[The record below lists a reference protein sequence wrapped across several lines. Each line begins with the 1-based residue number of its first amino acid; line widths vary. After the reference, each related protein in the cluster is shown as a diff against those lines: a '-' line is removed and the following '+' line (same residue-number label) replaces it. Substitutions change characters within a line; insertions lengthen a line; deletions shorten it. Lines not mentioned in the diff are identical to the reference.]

1 MEKMPTKGRLEK
13 LKKVLQNRQRDLTI
27 VCENIHDPHNVSA
40 VLRSC
45 DAVGVYQVFLL
56 YTNEQFPKLGRKSSA
71 SANKWIDLK
80 RYKNYDK
87 VREALKRKGMNIYAT
102 YIDASAKS
110 IYDIDWTLPS
120 AIMVGNEHRGVSR
133 ECLNIA
139 DDLIYIPML
148 GMVESLNVSVA
159 TAVILYE
166 ACRQRILQNNYPAN
180 NDQTWLEEK
189 LQQWIQGKKT
199 QLKNRV

>member
-1 MEKMPTKGRLEK
+1 MVKMPTKGRLEK
-13 LKKVLQNRQRDLTI
+13 LQKVLQNRQSDLTI

-45 DAVGVYQVFLL
+45 DAVGVSQVYLL
-56 YTNEQFPKLGRKSSA
+56 YTKERFPELGKKSSA
-71 SANKWIDLK
+71 SASKWIDLI

-87 VREALKRKGMNIYAT
+87 VREALKKKRMNIYAT
-102 YIDASAKS
+102 YIDPSAKS

-120 AIMVGNEHRGVSR
+120 AIMVGNEHRGVSK

-166 ACRQRILQNNYPAN
+166 ACRQRILHNNYPTKN
-180 NDQTWLEEK
+180 TQMWLEEK
-189 LQQWIQGKKT
+189 LQQWIQRKK
-199 QLKNRV
+199 NF